1 MNRVGI
7 FGTSG
12 MAREAGDIAWDIG
25 LEPVYVARDQ
35 AEIDA
40 CSLTG
45 SQVVLESDVDRYRD
59 IGYVI
64 GIGDNSIRQ
73 RIAQHYSG
81 RLRFTNLIHPSAS
94 FGRNQREL
102 LDAKRGV
109 IVCAGVRLTTNIQVG
124 NFCIFNLNSTI
135 SHDVV
140 IGDFVYVAPGAH
152 VTGNVQIEARA
163 WIGTGV
169 AINQGTASRKRF
181 IGADTTIGSG
191 AVVVSDCEPNAI
203 YTGIPARRIK

>member
-1 MNRVGI
+1 MSRIGI

-12 MAREAGDIAWDIG
+12 MAREAGDIAWELG
-25 LEPVYVARDQ
+25 LEPVYVARDK
-35 AEIDA
+35 AELDA
-40 CSLTG
+40 YAFPG
-45 SQVVLESDVDRYRD
+45 QIILESDIDRYQD

-64 GIGDNSIRQ
+64 GIGDNGIRQ
-73 RIAQHYSG
+73 HIAQRYTG

-94 FGRNQREL
+94 FGKGQREL
-102 LDAKRGV
+102 LEAKRGV
-109 IVCAGVRLTTNIQVG
+109 IVCAGVRLTNNIQVG

-140 IGDFVYVAPGAH
+140 IGEFVYVAPGAH

-169 AINQGTASRKRF
+169 TINQGTESRKRH
-181 IGADTTIGSG
+181 IGVDTIIGSG

-203 YTGIPARRIK
+203 YVGIPARRIK

>member
-1 MNRVGI
+1 MTNQIGI

-12 MAREAGDIAWDIG
+12 MAREAGDIAWDNG

-35 AEIDA
+35 ADIDA
-40 CSLTG
+40 CSLMG
-45 SQVVLESDVDRYRD
+45 QVILESDVDSYRD

-73 RIAQHYSG
+73 HIAQRYSG
-81 RLRFTNLIHPSAS
+81 RVRFTNLIHPSAT
-94 FGRNQREL
+94 FGRGQREL
-102 LDAKRGV
+102 LDAKLGV
-109 IVCAGVRLTTNIQVG
+109 IVCAGVRLTNNIQVG

-140 IGDFVYVAPGAH
+140 ISEFVYVAPGAH
-152 VTGNVQIEARA
+152 ITGNVHIDARA

-169 AINQGTASRKRF
+169 AINQGTETRRRH

-191 AVVVSDCEPNAI
+191 AVVVKDCEPNAI

>member
-1 MNRVGI
+1 MSRIGI

-12 MAREAGDIAWDIG
+12 MAREAGDIAWELG
-25 LEPVYVARDQ
+25 FEPVYVARDK
-35 AEIDA
+35 AELDA
-40 CSLTG
+40 YAFPG
-45 SQVVLESDVDRYRD
+45 QIILESDIDRYQD

-73 RIAQHYSG
+73 YIAQRYSD

-94 FGRNQREL
+94 FGRGQREL
-102 LDAKRGV
+102 LEAKRGV
-109 IVCAGVRLTTNIQVG
+109 IVCAGVRLTNNIQVG

>member
-1 MNRVGI
+1 MRRIGV

-12 MAREAGDIAWDIG
+12 MAREAGDIAWELG

-35 AEIDA
+35 AEMDA
-40 CSLTG
+40 YAFPG
-45 SQVVLESDVDRYRD
+45 QIILESDIDRYQD

-73 RIAQHYSG
+73 HIAHRYTG

-94 FGRNQREL
+94 FGRGQREL
-102 LDAKRGV
+102 LEGKRGV
-109 IVCAGVRLTTNIQVG
+109 IICAGVRFTNNIQVG
-124 NFCIFNLNSTI
+124 DFCVFNLNSTI

-140 IGDFVYVAPGAH
+140 IDECVYVAPGAH
-152 VTGNVQIEARA
+152 ITGNVHIEARV

-169 AINQGTASRKRF
+169 AINQGTASRKRY
-181 IGADTTIGSG
+181 IGADTTIGAG
-191 AVVVSDCEPNAI
+191 AVVVKDCEPNAI
-203 YTGIPARRIK
+203 YAGIPARRIK

>member
-1 MNRVGI
+1 MSRIGI

-12 MAREAGDIAWDIG
+12 MARYAGDTAWELG
-25 LEPVYVARDQ
+25 LEPFYVARDK
-35 AEIDA
+35 AELDAFAFPGQIILKSDID
-40 CSLTG
+40 CY
-45 SQVVLESDVDRYRD
+45 QD

-73 RIAQHYSG
+73 HIAQRYFD
-81 RLRFTNLIHPSAS
+81 RLRFTNLIHPSSS
-94 FGRNQREL
+94 FGRGQREL
-102 LDAKRGV
+102 LEAKRGV
-109 IVCAGVRLTTNIQVG
+109 IVCAGVRFTTNIQVG

-135 SHDVV
+135 SHDVE
-140 IGDFVYVAPGAH
+140 IGEFVYVAPGAH

-169 AINQGTASRKRF
+169 DINQGTESRKRC

-203 YTGIPARRIK
+203 YAGIPARRTK

>member
-1 MNRVGI
+1 MSRIGI

-12 MAREAGDIAWDIG
+12 MAREAGDIAWELG
-25 LEPVYVARDQ
+25 FEPVYVARDK
-35 AEIDA
+35 AELDA
-40 CSLTG
+40 YASPG
-45 SQVVLESDVDRYRD
+45 QIILESDIDRYQD

-73 RIAQHYSG
+73 HIAQRYSD

-94 FGRNQREL
+94 FGRGQREL
-102 LDAKRGV
+102 LEAKRGV
-109 IVCAGVRLTTNIQVG
+109 IVCAGVRLTNNTQVG

>member
-1 MNRVGI
+1 MSRIGI

-12 MAREAGDIAWDIG
+12 MAREAGDIAWELG
-25 LEPVYVARDQ
+25 LEPVYVARDK
-35 AEIDA
+35 AEMDA
-40 CSLTG
+40 YAFPG
-45 SQVVLESDVDRYRD
+45 QIILESDIDRYQD

-73 RIAQHYSG
+73 HIAQRYTG

-94 FGRNQREL
+94 FGRGQREL
-102 LDAKRGV
+102 LEGKRGV

-140 IGDFVYVAPGAH
+140 IDDFVYVAPGAH
-152 VTGNVQIEARA
+152 VTGNVQIETRA

-169 AINQGTASRKRF
+169 AVNQGTVNHKRR
-181 IGADTTIGSG
+181 IGADTKIGAG
-191 AVVVSDCEPNAI
+191 AVVVKDCEPNAI
-203 YTGIPARRIK
+203 YAGIPARRIK

>member
-1 MNRVGI
+1 MNRIGI

-35 AEIDA
+35 ADIDA

-45 SQVVLESDVDRYRD
+45 QVILESEVDSYRD
-59 IGYVI
+59 IGFVI
-64 GIGDNSIRQ
+64 GIGDNGTRQ
-73 RIAQHYSG
+73 HIAQRYSG
-81 RLRFTNLIHPSAS
+81 RLRFINLIHPSAS
-94 FGRNQREL
+94 FGRGQREL
-102 LDAKRGV
+102 LEAKQGV
-109 IVCAGVRLTTNIQVG
+109 IVCAGVRLTNNIKVG

-135 SHDVV
+135 SHDV
-140 IGDFVYVAPGAH
+140 IISEFVYVASGAH
-152 VTGNVQIEARA
+152 VTGNVHVEARA

-169 AINQGTASRKRF
+169 AINQGTEIRKRH
-181 IGADTTIGSG
+181 IGTDTTIGSG

-203 YTGIPARRIK
+203 YVGIPARRIK